1 MRGILP
7 GVIRLAVILS
17 GLLLLLA
24 APAAADGT
32 PRLST
37 VSSEAR
43 MVVRGAHFV
52 ANERVT
58 VRVFGRTIVTRR
70 TVATERGTFRIALR
84 RPAARVC
91 NMLVVR
97 ATGSRG
103 DSAVLRIGSAEC
115 NPPGGG

>member
-1 MRGILP
+1 MRLVAI
-7 GVIRLAVILS
+7 VS

-24 APAAADGT
+24 VPAAAVEK
-32 PRLST
+32 PRLTT
-37 VSSEAR
+37 VSSETR

-84 RPAARVC
+84 RPAPRVC
-91 NMLVVR
+91 NTLLVR
-97 ATGSRG
+97 ATGARG
-103 DSAVLRIGSAEC
+103 DWALVRIGSPEC
-115 NPPGGG
+115 NPPGVG

>member
-1 MRGILP
+1 
-7 GVIRLAVILS
+7 VILS

-24 APAAADGT
+24 AAAAAVEK
-32 PRLST
+32 PRLTT
-37 VSSEAR
+37 VSSETR
-43 MVVRGAHFV
+43 IVVRGAHFV

-84 RPAARVC
+84 RPASRVC

-103 DSAVLRIGSAEC
+103 DWAVVRIGSPEC
-115 NPPGGG
+115 NQPGVG